1 MGKFDRA
8 HHPPKGYYSKGGYY
22 SSFVWRFTSDLESA
36 SFEDFDLEPF
46 DFFYTISVFTFVT
59 FGALGIFFNGRSLYH
74 FCLSKT
80 VSGKNISTIS
90 AIKSSLVYI
99 CSWFWT
105 FVFHEKTKSPFNIIL
120 LNLTLV
126 NLLISSVGIFLDM
139 VGTSLRGRILAAG
152 FCEFEGFFY
161 MLIGQYTAQ

>member
-80 VSGKNISTIS
+80 VSRKNISTRS
-90 AIKSSLVYI
+90 AI
-99 CSWFWT
+99 
-105 FVFHEKTKSPFNIIL
+105 L
-120 LNLTLV
+120 LAKLYDV
-126 NLLISSVGIFLDM
+126 H
-139 VGTSLRGRILAAG
+139 
-152 FCEFEGFFY
+152 
-161 MLIGQYTAQ
+161 

>member
-22 SSFVWRFTSDLESA
+22 SSFVWRFTSDLEQA

-46 DFFYTISVFTFVT
+46 DFFYTISAFTFVT
-59 FGALGIFFNGRSLYH
+59 FGAIGIFFNGRSLYH
-74 FCLSKT
+74 FCCSKT
-80 VSGKNISTIS
+80 VSGKIFLLSKARLFLKFFVI
-90 AIKSSLVYI
+90 YI
-99 CSWFWT
+99 CSWIWT

-139 VGTSLRGRILAAG
+139 VGTSLRGRILADG

-161 MLIGQYTAQ
+161 MLIG

>member
-22 SSFVWRFTSDLESA
+22 SSFVWRFTSDLEKA

-59 FGALGIFFNGRSLYH
+59 FGAIGIFFNGRSLYN

-80 VSGKNISTIS
+80 VSGKIY
-90 AIKSSLVYI
+90 SSCQQYFDYSHIYAVG
-99 CSWFWT
+99 F
-105 FVFHEKTKSPFNIIL
+105 EIL
-120 LNLTLV
+120 YCMRRPGAH
-126 NLLISSVGIFLDM
+126 LIS
-139 VGTSLRGRILAAG
+139 
-152 FCEFEGFFY
+152 FC
-161 MLIGQYTAQ
+161 

>member
-22 SSFVWRFTSDLESA
+22 SSFVWRFTSDLEQA

-59 FGALGIFFNGRSLYH
+59 FGAIGIFFNGRSLYN

-80 VSGKNISTIS
+80 VSGKYIHLVSNISSFLI
-90 AIKSSLVYI
+90 IVIYMQLDLKFYI
-99 CSWFWT
+99 
-105 FVFHEKTKSPFNIIL
+105 
-120 LNLTLV
+120 
-126 NLLISSVGIFLDM
+126 
-139 VGTSLRGRILAAG
+139 A
-152 FCEFEGFFY
+152 
-161 MLIGQYTAQ
+161 

>member
-59 FGALGIFFNGRSLYH
+59 FGAIGIFFNGRSLYH

-80 VSGKNISTIS
+80 VRGK
-90 AIKSSLVYI
+90 
-99 CSWFWT
+99 
-105 FVFHEKTKSPFNIIL
+105 
-120 LNLTLV
+120 
-126 NLLISSVGIFLDM
+126 IFL
-139 VGTSLRGRILAAG
+139 
-152 FCEFEGFFY
+152 
-161 MLIGQYTAQ
+161 QYH